1 MVDMFCCASPSL
13 LMNQIQI
20 ADSRHFIS
28 IEFKERRLSGQFVG
42 CRNSVIARASNIPGP
57 IFSELGSAELE
68 QADIRARALLGIK
81 IRLDFGHRLHKAKVQ
96 IECIRSSLD
105 LFNWRSDRNISERI

>member
-28 IEFKERRLSGQFVG
+28 IEFKERRLSGQFVS
-42 CRNSVIARASNIPGP
+42 CRNSVIARAGNISGP
-57 IFSELGSAELE
+57 ILSELGSAELE
-68 QADIRARALLGIK
+68 QADIRAGALLWIK
-81 IRLDFGHRLHKAKVQ
+81 IRLDFCHRFHKTKIQ
-96 IECIRSSLD
+96 TEYIG
-105 LFNWRSDRNISERI
+105 

>member
-1 MVDMFCCASPSL
+1 MFCCTSPSL

-28 IEFKERRLSGQFVG
+28 IEFKERRLSGQFVS
-42 CRNSVIARASNIPGP
+42 CRNSVIARAGNISGP

-68 QADIRARALLGIK
+68 QADIRTRALLGIK
-81 IRLDFGHRLHKAKVQ
+81 IR
-96 IECIRSSLD
+96 IRFWPPPS
-105 LFNWRSDRNISERI
+105 